1 MEAACVAF
9 LQQTPF
15 TRESVEE
22 MICVHSQT
30 TVTDSTAPSVSR
42 KRSRRRL
49 ANMLIQTAAPVPLP
63 DRARA

>member
-22 MICVHSQT
+22 MIYVHLQT
-30 TVTDSTAPSVSR
+30 TVSGSTAPSGLQ
-42 KRSRRRL
+42 KRSRRR
-49 ANMLIQTAAPVPLP
+49 VK
-63 DRARA
+63 